1 MPVTA
6 STPILPRRRSPR
18 DPSYRRSERAAR
30 RSAAPRRID
39 APSDTALYTCHC
51 GSAWNGAVLT
61 SVRCPRCGAA
71 QAW

>member
-6 STPILPRRRSPR
+6 SASVFPRRRAPR
-18 DPSYRRSERAAR
+18 DASHRRPERPTR

-39 APSDTALYTCHC
+39 APQDTALYTCHC
-51 GSAWNGAVLT
+51 GAAWNGAVIA
-61 SVRCPRCGAA
+61 SVRCPDCGAA